1 MFEMSRCLFPIA
13 LLPTFGVELD
23 EKLSVRNLEEKSN
36 SAISTVQVVSL
47 VISSNNLYFYSFVGN
62 NQSSIDINHLKILK
76 QTLISACFERTYI
89 KIGKL

>member
-1 MFEMSRCLFPIA
+1 MSLCMFEMSRCLFLIA

-23 EKLSVRNLEEKSN
+23 EKLSVRNLEENSN

-62 NQSSIDINHLKILK
+62 NQSSM
-76 QTLISACFERTYI
+76 T
-89 KIGKL
+89 